1 MGIPSITLESESWI
15 VLCWALQFHMKKT
28 PAQSNRTALL
38 PSHTPLLWREMGKVA
53 KATAWELLQV
63 VEEPSPHLLQAQS
76 TSHTTAKAA
85 RCSLPPSPSPQV
97 LRHFFILFQNLILL
111 VCKYGEVLFYFILN
125 FLPFLNVRLI
135 YTQYCI

>member
-1 MGIPSITLESESWI
+1 MDCA
-15 VLCWALQFHMKKT
+15 VLGAAYMKKM
-28 PAQSNRTALL
+28 PAQSNHMALL
-38 PSHTPLLWREMGKVA
+38 PSHTHPCCGLKLWREMGKVA

-63 VEEPSPHLLQAQS
+63 VEGASPHLLQAQS
-76 TSHTTAKAA
+76 TSHTPAKVA
-85 RCSLPPSPSPQV
+85 RCSLPPAPSPQV
-97 LRHFFILFQNLILL
+97 LRHFLTLFQNLFLL